1 MHTHPPT
8 HCKIAGL
15 CTHFNL
21 AFSGPCCKIFALII
35 MLCFRMFKPL
45 TMNEQ
50 LVFPV
55 QLHTSHSHFIRMPVK
70 FFKHVFGLM
79 YLCYAKT
86 FSMQKNFF
94 LKAYWVE
101 NTLVGGL
108 WFEAGCVWWWQ
119 PFVLWFMP
127 QQYSPRCCLLFFT
140 ASKSLYNKNKAKTK
154 NKGHPRHVH
163 S

>member
-21 AFSGPCCKIFALII
+21 AFSGPFCKIFALII

-70 FFKHVFGLM
+70 IFKHVFGLM

-86 FSMQKNFF
+86 FSTQK
-94 LKAYWVE
+94 K
-101 NTLVGGL
+101 
-108 WFEAGCVWWWQ
+108 
-119 PFVLWFMP
+119 
-127 QQYSPRCCLLFFT
+127 LFFKSILSGKYFGWWSLVRGWLCMMMAAFCAVIYAT
-140 ASKSLYNKNKAKTK
+140 AI
-154 NKGHPRHVH
+154 
-163 S
+163 